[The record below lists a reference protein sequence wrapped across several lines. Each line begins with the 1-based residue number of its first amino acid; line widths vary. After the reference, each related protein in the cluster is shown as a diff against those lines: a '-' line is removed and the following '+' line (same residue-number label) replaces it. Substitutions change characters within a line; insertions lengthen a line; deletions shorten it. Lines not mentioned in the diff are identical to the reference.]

1 MKKIILLILML
12 IVSISLFGCENDG
25 NKNEAPIEQTHTKS
39 LSVNNYD
46 TFLNV
51 SYTVSFNGP
60 VYGSLGY
67 NYYFTVTISSMNPKY
82 TFSNVEIV
90 FDKNSSTKFKLASTG
105 NSTYTLTYYQST
117 NNVAPTV
124 KIKSIT
130 GNVTWIS

>member
-1 MKKIILLILML
+1 MKKIILLVLM
-12 IVSISLFGCENDG
+12 IIASTSLFACDS
-25 NKNEAPIEQTHTKS
+25 NESKSEALIEQMHTKS

-46 TFLNV
+46 TFLNI

-60 VYGSLGY
+60 IYGSLGF
-67 NYYFTVTISSMNPKY
+67 NYYFTVTVSSMNPKY
-82 TFSNVEIV
+82 TFNNVEIV

-124 KIKSIT
+124 KVKSIT